1 MESWEKKLSAYVE
14 EAFRDQ
20 RQHPCAEE
28 GKQQMLDALRDS
40 YEAYRKQGVPEEQAL
55 VQAKE
60 EYGTQAGIE
69 RTLFLLSQ
77 RQRYESF
84 RRKYPILV
92 RIGLIGILAVTALAL
107 LSAGTTESKLTALT
121 WWIVCII
128 GLVAFVMIVECV
140 DYQYH
145 KRLEGGKDQK

>member
-1 MESWEKKLSAYVE
+1 M
-14 EAFRDQ
+14 R
-20 RQHPCAEE
+20 
-28 GKQQMLDALRDS
+28 RDS

-145 KRLEGGKDQK
+145 KRLEGVKDQE